1 MSEQHTNDQPGQAR
15 IARRL
20 TTSLVLSSRQCQKRL
35 WLTTNNPP
43 STAVGGRDAREGE
56 RLGQLARDLNG
67 PGVLISAERGMAR
80 AMKDTAGALEGDQSI
95 YEATLEAGG
104 VLTRL
109 DMLRP
114 AVDGWDLV
122 EVKSGTE
129 PKQEYLEYMAIQAH
143 VCRSADVVVRRY
155 LLALVDSSF
164 CYEGH
169 GRYDGLLVE
178 HDVTAQVME
187 LQSEVPIW
195 IAKAQSTLSA
205 EVLDMEPGRFCKSP
219 RPCEFHSGCLKEAGI
234 EYPVEILPNA
244 WQRIDALRAQGY
256 RDLCQVP
263 DAALTATSHQI
274 VQQAS
279 RSGATYRDPD
289 LAVNLSGLA
298 YPRYYLDF
306 ETIAYAVPRWAD
318 TSPHQA
324 IPFQWSLHV
333 ESQNGDLEHHEF
345 LSSSG
350 EDPRADFLE
359 SLLDALGAQGPILVY
374 SSFEQSRL
382 RDLAKAYPDRE
393 PELQA
398 VIARLVDLLP
408 LVRAGFYAPSMK
420 GSYSIKKVLPAIAPE
435 VSYDDLNGVANGS
448 EAMEAYDAL
457 GQLAPERDE
466 YAELR
471 RAMLEYCRLDT
482 YAMVALV
489 RRLINPDCELPDRE

>member
-1 MSEQHTNDQPGQAR
+1 MFVQYTEGQPKPNRCGR
-15 IARRL
+15 EL
-20 TTSLVLSSRQCQKRL
+20 TTSLVLGSRQCQKRL
-35 WLTTNNPP
+35 WLATHGPRE
-43 STAVGGRDAREGE
+43 TADGGRDAREGE
-56 RLGQLARDLNG
+56 RLGQLARALNG
-67 PGVLISAERGMAR
+67 PGVLISADRGMSHALQ
-80 AMKDTAGALEGDQSI
+80 DTSAALKGDQAI
-95 YEATLEAGG
+95 YEATIEAGG

-109 DMLRP
+109 DILRP
-114 AVDGWDLV
+114 VQGGWDIV

-129 PKQEYLEYMAIQAH
+129 PKQEYLEYMAIQAY
-143 VCRSADVVVRRY
+143 VCQSADVVVRRY
-155 LLALVDSSF
+155 LLALVDSAF
-164 CYEGH
+164 IYQGQGC
-169 GRYDGLLVE
+169 YDGLLVE

-187 LQSEVPIW
+187 LQSEVPNW
-195 IAKAQSTLSA
+195 IAKAQSTLLA
-205 EVLDMEPGRFCKSP
+205 ERPDVEPGRFCKSP

-256 RDLCQVP
+256 RDLCHVP
-263 DAALTATSHQI
+263 QASLTSTSHQI

-279 RSGATYRDPD
+279 KTGDIYRDPG
-289 LAVNLSGLA
+289 LAANLSALA

-306 ETIAYAVPRWAD
+306 ETIAYAVPRWAH
-318 TSPHQA
+318 TSPHLA

-333 ESQNGDLEHHEF
+333 ERPNGDLEHHEF

-350 EDPRADFLE
+350 EDPRAEFLD
-359 SLLDALGAQGPILVY
+359 SLLDALGTQGPILVY

-382 RDLAKAYPDRE
+382 RDLAKASPDRE
-393 PELQA
+393 PALQA

-408 LVRAGFYAPSMK
+408 LVRAGFYAPSMM

-435 VSYDDLNGVANGS
+435 VSYDDLIGVANGA

-457 GQLAPERDE
+457 EQLAPESGE
-466 YAELR
+466 HAELR

-489 RRLINPDCELPDRE
+489 RRLINPSGELPEQC